1 VSNELGP
8 ILRSIARRKSTFAL
22 VVLELASGF
31 TIISSLL
38 LTSAYYFEQ
47 GDKQSGYREDD
58 LVAVSVQRAAEG
70 ATGAEARAHMHR
82 HMQADLAR
90 LAAVPGVAAVAAVS
104 GHMLDEVFGFPVAFQ
119 AAPGQ
124 AGGAPALPPGPG
136 GHQFGWSLAATPS
149 LVDVLDLKVVEGA
162 LPAAG
167 AAAATAMATSASAP
181 AGAVITRS
189 LRDGL
194 FAPGVPAVGKTVVAG
209 DRGPARVAAVIE
221 DVYGRMPFTY
231 RGEFLSIR
239 FDGGFTERESH
250 YLARVQPG
258 QREAVLARL
267 PAALGPSGPAALI
280 TVKPF
285 DSSVGMHTD
294 FMEALFIV
302 FAIMGL
308 TVGLLALLGA
318 AAVASFLVAERTR
331 QIGIR
336 RALGATRRAVIHYF
350 LVENAVATLLGTGLG
365 LVMTAALYV
374 LMQRAFP
381 NIRLDGSF
389 LALTALLLWV
399 VATLAAMIPARR
411 AAEIPPSVASR
422 V

>member
-1 VSNELGP
+1 MLNELGP
-8 ILRSIARRKSTFAL
+8 ILRAIARRKSTFAL

-47 GDKQSGYREDD
+47 GDKQSGYQEDD
-58 LVAVSVQRAAEG
+58 LVAVSVQRAAAG
-70 ATGAEARAHMHR
+70 ASGGEARAQMQR
-82 HMQADLAR
+82 HMQGDLAR
-90 LAAVPGVAAVAAVS
+90 LAGVPGVAAAAAVS
-104 GHMLDEVFGFPVAFQ
+104 GHMLDELFGYPIAFR
-119 AAPGQ
+119 AGAGQ
-124 AGGAPALPPGPG
+124 AGGTPAQPAGPG

-149 LVDVLDLKVVEGA
+149 LVEVLDLKTVEGV
-162 LPAAG
+162 LPTSQD
-167 AAAATAMATSASAP
+167 AAAAAG
-181 AGAVITRS
+181 GAVITRA

-194 FAPGVPAVGKTVVAG
+194 FAPGVTAVGKTILTG
-209 DRGPARVAAVIE
+209 DRGPARVLAVIE
-221 DVYGRMPFTY
+221 NVYGRMPFTY
-231 RGEFLSIR
+231 HGDFLAIR
-239 FDGGFTERESH
+239 FDGAFDERESH
-250 YLARVQPG
+250 YLVRAAPG
-258 QREAVLARL
+258 QRDAVLARL
-267 PAALGPSGPAALI
+267 PAAMGPSGPGVLVK
-280 TVKPF
+280 VKPF
-285 DSSVGMHTD
+285 DSSAGMHTD
-294 FMEALFIV
+294 FMEALFII

-336 RALGATRRAVIHYF
+336 RALGATRQAVIRYF

-365 LVMTAALYV
+365 LVMTAALYL

-381 NIRLDGSF
+381 GIRLNVSF
-389 LALTALLLWV
+389 LVLTALLLWL